1 MSSFVHRLTNVK
13 TVPLEPPSDS
23 ALGGPVTGVVATL
36 SLPAGDYIVSAKAV
50 LRLLLEGGPTLDF
63 GDPVECQVRLVV
75 GGHED
80 ETTRVLV
87 RTAPDEHGPFSREH
101 DDPQEI
107 HLVVGARLT
116 ATADAQLVCHLERRH
131 PVTFAGVVIIA
142 DQVQNLT
149 ITEAEGDPPPI
160 LDRG

>member
-63 GDPVECQVRLVV
+63 GDPVAGEVGWV
-75 GGHED
+75 GGGQEE
-80 ETTRVLV
+80 ETTGFLV
-87 RTAPDEHGPFSREH
+87 RRAPDEQARFSRGH
-101 DDPQEI
+101 DARQKF
-107 HLVVGARLT
+107 HLGGGPRLA

-142 DQVQNLT
+142 
-149 ITEAEGDPPPI
+149 
-160 LDRG
+160 